1 MISQEQKKE
10 LIKKFAKSENDT
22 GSAEIQMAVT
32 TARINQISNHLK
44 SFPKDEHS
52 RLGLV
57 KLVGKRKRLTKY
69 LKKQMLFPLNWLLFI
84 YKKRYK

>member
-10 LIKKFAKSENDT
+10 LIKKFAKSANDT

-69 LKKQMLFPLNWLLFI
+69 LKKNDPTSYEKVMSQLSQ
-84 YKKRYK
+84 